1 MDTPRYAEVEA
12 KDLKPGDE
20 LLNQYYDHEGAY
32 RETDVPVVAVRVFT
46 RKVRLAYGGGW
57 GTDTVP
63 ATKVFGV
70 KRSA

>member
-1 MDTPRYAEVEA
+1 MDAARYTEVQA
-12 KDLKPGDE
+12 RDLKPGDE

-32 RETDVPVVAVRVFT
+32 KEADVPVVAVRVFT

-57 GTDTVP
+57 GTATVP
-63 ATKVFGV
+63 ATRVFGV

>member
-1 MDTPRYAEVEA
+1 MDVAEYTEVQA
-12 KDLKPGDE
+12 RDLKPGDK
-20 LLNQYYDHEGAY
+20 LLTRYYDHEGAY

-46 RKVRLAYGGGW
+46 RKVRLSYGGGR
-57 GTDTVP
+57 GTATVP